1 MPPSP
6 TARPSGGDAR
16 VSIIGFAPARRHKL
30 ASETGSGAGAGQS
43 GRRCERDTDRYQ
55 RVHMTVV
62 VNSRDD
68 FTLEN
73 YRRVAMGGE
82 SVVIGPAARTTMAEG
97 RANFLRLLESDRTQ
111 FIYGVTSSFGPRA
124 RLTIPPD
131 EQRAH
136 ARAFSFRRGNWARG
150 FGGGYLDERVVRG
163 IVFARL
169 ANFVAGNSK
178 ARPVVAERI
187 ATMLDGPLP
196 PVPLDGEVGAGEV
209 LPMAHVMHGLRRGDL
224 EEGEAN
230 PLMNGSP
237 VSAALAA
244 DTALQAGHRLDHAEQ
259 IFALSVEAFGAPLDA
274 YDDVFDDLWGDE
286 DEASALAALRRYL
299 AGASPGGRSA
309 AVPASYRVLGRV
321 LGQAHRAVVGAED
334 AARVSLRSVTD
345 NPVYVP
351 PGEGHP
357 LGRAFST
364 GGFHNAM
371 AYPALNALAAAWADL
386 TLLAQRHVTAL
397 CAAAVSPP
405 PGQAS
410 GPAAGVATGLEP
422 ALGGLVEEARAAAMP
437 TLLPAAVNDPQDDVS
452 SPVFSAYRRQARA
465 AECLDGALAVLA
477 AQASQVLFTAGRLPA
492 APLHDLLGKVRAIF
506 PPVEGEIPGDL
517 GARADDLAA
526 ALARSALTGSAPFEG
541 SR

>member
-1 MPPSP
+1 
-6 TARPSGGDAR
+6 
-16 VSIIGFAPARRHKL
+16 
-30 ASETGSGAGAGQS
+30 
-43 GRRCERDTDRYQ
+43 
-55 RVHMTVV
+55 MTVV
-62 VNSRDD
+62 VNGRDD

-82 SVVIGPAARTTMAEG
+82 PVTIGPAARTTMAEG

-124 RLTIPPD
+124 KLTIPPD

-136 ARAFSFRRGNWARG
+136 ARAFGFRRGNWARG

-178 ARPVVAERI
+178 ARPVVAERL
-187 ATMLDGPLP
+187 AALLDGPLP
-196 PVPLDGEVGAGEV
+196 RVPLDGEVGAGEV
-209 LPMAHVMHGLRRGDL
+209 LPMAHVMHGLPRGDL

-244 DTALQAGHRLDHAEQ
+244 DTALQARHRLDHAEQ

-274 YDDVFDDLWGDE
+274 YDEVLDDLWGDE
-286 DEASALAALRRYL
+286 DEASALAALRSHL
-299 AGASPGGRSA
+299 AGASPGGRRPA
-309 AVPASYRVLGRV
+309 AVPASYQVLGRV
-321 LGQAHRAVVGAED
+321 LGQAHRAVTGAEE

-351 PGEGHP
+351 PGDGHP

-386 TLLAQRHVTAL
+386 ALLAQRHVTAL
-397 CAAAVSPP
+397 GAAAASAPP
-405 PGQAS
+405 APDS
-410 GPAAGVATGLEP
+410 GSAAGPATGLEP
-422 ALGGLVEEARAAAMP
+422 LLSGLVEEARAAAMP

-452 SPVFSAYRRQARA
+452 SPVFSAHRRQARA

-477 AQASQVLFTAGRLPA
+477 AKASQALLHAGRQPALP
-492 APLHDLLGKVRAIF
+492 LRDLLADVRAIF
-506 PPVEGEIPGDL
+506 PPVEGSPHDI
-517 GARADDLAA
+517 GARGGDLAA
-526 ALARSALTGSAPFEG
+526 ALARSAVTGSAPFG
-541 SR
+541 TGR

>member
-1 MPPSP
+1 
-6 TARPSGGDAR
+6 
-16 VSIIGFAPARRHKL
+16 
-30 ASETGSGAGAGQS
+30 
-43 GRRCERDTDRYQ
+43 
-55 RVHMTVV
+55 MTVV

-73 YRRVAMGGE
+73 YRRVAMDGE
-82 SVVIGPAARTTMAEG
+82 AVAIGPEARTTMAEG

-136 ARAFSFRRGNWARG
+136 ARAFGFRRGNWARG

-178 ARPVVAERI
+178 ARPVVAERL
-187 ATMLDGPLP
+187 AALLDGPLP
-196 PVPLDGEVGAGEV
+196 RVPLDGEVGAGEV
-209 LPMAHVMHGLRRGDL
+209 LPMAHVIHGLRRGDL

-230 PLMNGSP
+230 PLINGSP

-244 DTALQAGHRLDHAEQ
+244 DTALQARHRLDHAEQ
-259 IFALSVEAFGAPLDA
+259 IFALSVEAFGAPPDA
-274 YDDVFDDLWGDE
+274 YDAVLDDLWGDE

-299 AGASPGGRSA
+299 EGASPGGRPSA
-309 AVPASYRVLGRV
+309 AVPASYQVLGRV
-321 LGQAHRAVVGAED
+321 LGQAHRTVTDVEE

-351 PGEGHP
+351 PDDGHP

-397 CAAAVSPP
+397 GAAAASASLAPD
-405 PGQAS
+405 PGS
-410 GPAAGVATGLEP
+410 AARAATGLEP
-422 ALGGLVEEARAAAMP
+422 VLSGLVEEARAAAMP

-477 AQASQVLFTAGRLPA
+477 AKASQVLLQAGRQPA
-492 APLHDLLGKVRAIF
+492 PPLQDLLADVRAIF
-506 PPVEGEIPGDL
+506 PPVEGSPRDI
-517 GARADDLAA
+517 GARGGDLAA
-526 ALARSALTGSAPFEG
+526 ALARSAVTGSTPFG
-541 SR
+541 TSR

>member
-1 MPPSP
+1 
-6 TARPSGGDAR
+6 
-16 VSIIGFAPARRHKL
+16 
-30 ASETGSGAGAGQS
+30 
-43 GRRCERDTDRYQ
+43 
-55 RVHMTVV
+55 MTVV

-73 YRRVAMGGE
+73 YRRVAIGGE
-82 SVVIGPAARTTMAEG
+82 SVAIGPEARTTMAEG

-124 RLTIPPD
+124 RLTIPPG

-136 ARAFSFRRGNWARG
+136 ARAFGFRRGNWARG

-163 IVFARL
+163 VVFARL

-187 ATMLDGPLP
+187 AAMLDGPLP

-209 LPMAHVMHGLRRGDL
+209 LPMAHVMHGLRRGGL

-244 DTALQAGHRLDHAEQ
+244 DTALQACHRLDHAEQ

-274 YDDVFDDLWGDE
+274 YDDELDDLWGDE

-299 AGASPGGRSA
+299 AGASPGGRPSA
-309 AVPASYRVLGRV
+309 AVPASYQVLGRV
-321 LGQAHRAVVGAED
+321 LGQAHRAVTGVED

-351 PGEGHP
+351 PDDGHP

-371 AYPALNALAAAWADL
+371 TYPALNALAAAWADL

-397 CAAAVSPP
+397 CAVAASAPP
-405 PGQAS
+405 ARAPRF
-410 GPAAGVATGLEP
+410 AAGAATGLEP
-422 ALGGLVEEARAAAMP
+422 VLAALVEDARAAAMP

-452 SPVFSAYRRQARA
+452 SPVFSAYRRQAWA
-465 AECLDGALAVLA
+465 AECFDGAQAVLA
-477 AQASQVLFTAGRLPA
+477 AGASQALLHAGRQPA
-492 APLHDLLGKVRAIF
+492 PPLQDLLAAIRAIF
-506 PPVEGEIPGDL
+506 PPLEASPPDP
-517 GARADDLAA
+517 GARGGELAA
-526 ALARSALTGSAPFEG
+526 ALARWAVTGSGPFG
-541 SR
+541 TSR

>member
-1 MPPSP
+1 
-6 TARPSGGDAR
+6 
-16 VSIIGFAPARRHKL
+16 
-30 ASETGSGAGAGQS
+30 
-43 GRRCERDTDRYQ
+43 
-55 RVHMTVV
+55 MTVV
-62 VNSRDD
+62 VDGRDD

-82 SVVIGPAARTTMAEG
+82 SVSIGQQARRAMAEG

-124 RLTIPPD
+124 KLTIPPD

-136 ARAFSFRRGNWARG
+136 GRAFGFRRGNWARG

-163 IVFARL
+163 IIFARL

-178 ARPVVAERI
+178 ARPVVAERM
-187 ATMLDGPLP
+187 AALLDGPLP
-196 PVPLDGEVGAGEV
+196 RVPLDGEIGAGEV
-209 LPMAHVMHGLRRGDL
+209 LPMAHVMSGFRRDDL

-244 DTALQAGHRLDHAEQ
+244 DTALQARHRLDHAEQ

-274 YDDVFDDLWGDE
+274 YDVVLDDLWGDE
-286 DEASALAALRRYL
+286 DEAAALAALRRYL
-299 AGASPGGRSA
+299 AGASLGGRASA

-321 LGQAHRAVVGAED
+321 LGQAHRAVTGAED
-334 AARVSLRSVTD
+334 AAQVSLRSVTD

-371 AYPALNALAAAWADL
+371 AYPALNALAASWADL
-386 TLLAQRHVTAL
+386 TLLAQRHVTAI
-397 CAAAVSPP
+397 CTAV
-405 PGQAS
+405 AS
-410 GPAAGVATGLEP
+410 ARPTTGLEP
-422 ALGGLVEEARAAAMP
+422 ALSGLVEEARAAAMP
-437 TLLPAAVNDPQDDVS
+437 TLLPAAVNDSQDDVS
-452 SPVFSAYRRQARA
+452 SPTFSAYRRQARA

-477 AQASQVLFTAGRLPA
+477 AEASGALSAAGRQPA
-492 APLHDLLGKVRAIF
+492 PPLRDLLAAVRAIF
-506 PPVEGEIPGDL
+506 PPADGSPPGP
-517 GARADDLAA
+517 GARGDDLAA
-526 ALARSALTGSAPFEG
+526 ALARSAVTGSAAFG
-541 SR
+541 TSR

>member
-1 MPPSP
+1 
-6 TARPSGGDAR
+6 
-16 VSIIGFAPARRHKL
+16 
-30 ASETGSGAGAGQS
+30 
-43 GRRCERDTDRYQ
+43 
-55 RVHMTVV
+55 MTVV
-62 VNSRDD
+62 INSRDD

-82 SVVIGPAARTTMAEG
+82 SVSIGPQARRTMAEG

-111 FIYGVTSSFGPRA
+111 YIYGVTSSFGPRA
-124 RLTIPPD
+124 KLTIPPD
-131 EQRAH
+131 QQRAH
-136 ARAFSFRRGNWARG
+136 ARAFGFRRGNWARG
-150 FGGGYLDERVVRG
+150 FGGGYLGERVVRG

-178 ARPVVAERI
+178 ARPVVAERV
-187 ATMLDGPLP
+187 AALLDGPLP
-196 PVPLDGEVGAGEV
+196 AVPLDGEVGAGEV

-274 YDDVFDDLWGDE
+274 YDDVLDDLWGDE
-286 DEASALAALRRYL
+286 DEASALAALRGYL
-299 AGASPGGRSA
+299 EGASPDGRAPA

-321 LGQAHRAVVGAED
+321 LGQAHRAVTGAEE
-334 AARVSLRSVTD
+334 AATVSLRSVTD

-351 PGEGHP
+351 PDEGHP

-371 AYPALNALAAAWADL
+371 VYPALNALAAAWADL

-397 CAAAVSPP
+397 CATAVPP
-405 PGQAS
+405 SPGQAS
-410 GPAAGVATGLEP
+410 GPAGLGP
-422 ALGGLVEEARAAAMP
+422 VLGGLVEEARAAAMP
-437 TLLPAAVNDPQDDVS
+437 TLLPAAVNDAQDDVS
-452 SPVFSAYRRQARA
+452 SPTFSAYRRQARA

-477 AQASQVLFTAGRLPA
+477 AEAGQALLRAGRQPA
-492 APLHDLLGKVRAIF
+492 RPLQNLLAAVRAAF
-506 PPVEGEIPGDL
+506 PPAGGSPRDPG
-517 GARADDLAA
+517 ADVGDLAA
-526 ALARSALTGSAPFEG
+526 ALARSAVTGSAPFG
-541 SR
+541 TSR

>member
-1 MPPSP
+1 
-6 TARPSGGDAR
+6 
-16 VSIIGFAPARRHKL
+16 
-30 ASETGSGAGAGQS
+30 
-43 GRRCERDTDRYQ
+43 
-55 RVHMTVV
+55 MTVV

-73 YRRVAMGGE
+73 YRRVAMDGE
-82 SVVIGPAARTTMAEG
+82 SVAIGPQARTTMAEG

-136 ARAFSFRRGNWARG
+136 ARAFGFRRGNWARG

-178 ARPVVAERI
+178 ARPVVAERL
-187 ATMLDGPLP
+187 AALLDGPLP
-196 PVPLDGEVGAGEV
+196 RVPFDGEVGAGEV
-209 LPMAHVMHGLRRGDL
+209 LPMAHVLQDFWRDDL

-244 DTALQAGHRLDHAEQ
+244 DTSLQAGHRLDHAEQ
-259 IFALSVEAFGAPLDA
+259 IFALSVEAFGAPLDS
-274 YDDVFDDLWGDE
+274 YDDVLDDLWGDE

-299 AGASPGGRSA
+299 EGASPDARTPA
-309 AVPASYRVLGRV
+309 AVPASYRVLCRV
-321 LGQAHRAVVGAED
+321 LGQAHRAVTGVED

-345 NPVYVP
+345 NPVYVAP
-351 PGEGHP
+351 DEGHP

-397 CAAAVSPP
+397 CTTAAY
-405 PGQAS
+405 AS
-410 GPAAGVATGLEP
+410 ATGPEP
-422 ALGGLVEEARAAAMP
+422 VLGGLVEEARAAAMP
-437 TLLPAAVNDPQDDVS
+437 TLLPAAVNDSQDDVS
-452 SPVFSAYRRQARA
+452 SPAFSAYRRQARA

-477 AQASQVLFTAGRLPA
+477 AQASGALSAAGRQPA
-492 APLHDLLGKVRAIF
+492 PPLRDLLAAVRAIF
-506 PPVEGEIPGDL
+506 PPADGSPPGP
-517 GARADDLAA
+517 GARGDDLAA
-526 ALARSALTGSAPFEG
+526 ALARSAVTGSAAFG
-541 SR
+541 TSR

>member
-1 MPPSP
+1 M
-6 TARPSGGDAR
+6 A
-16 VSIIGFAPARRHKL
+16 
-30 ASETGSGAGAGQS
+30 
-43 GRRCERDTDRYQ
+43 
-55 RVHMTVV
+55 VV

-82 SVVIGPAARTTMAEG
+82 SVEIGPEARTAMVEG
-97 RANFLRLLESDRTQ
+97 RADFLRLLESDRTQ

-124 RLTIPPD
+124 KLTIPPD
-131 EQRAH
+131 QQRAH
-136 ARAFSFRRGNWARG
+136 ARAFGFRRGNWARG

-178 ARPVVAERI
+178 ARPVVAERV
-187 ATMLDGPLP
+187 AALLDGPLP
-196 PVPLDGEVGAGEV
+196 RVPLDGEVGAGEV

-244 DTALQAGHRLDHAEQ
+244 DTALQACHRLDHAEQ

-274 YDDVFDDLWGDE
+274 YDDVLDDFWGDE

-299 AGASPGGRSA
+299 AGASPGSRRSA
-309 AVPASYRVLGRV
+309 AVPASYQVLGRV
-321 LGQAHRAVVGAED
+321 LGQAHRAVTGAEE

-351 PGEGHP
+351 PDEGHP

-397 CAAAVSPP
+397 GATAASAPLAPDHGS
-405 PGQAS
+405 
-410 GPAAGVATGLEP
+410 AAGAATGLEP
-422 ALGGLVEEARAAAMP
+422 VLSGLVEEARAAAMP
-437 TLLPAAVNDPQDDVS
+437 TLLPAAVNDSQDDVS
-452 SPVFSAYRRQARA
+452 SPAFSAYRRQARA

-477 AQASQVLFTAGRLPA
+477 AEASQALLHAGRQPALP
-492 APLHDLLGKVRAIF
+492 LRDLLAAVRAIF
-506 PPVEGEIPGDL
+506 PPVEGSPRDI
-517 GARADDLAA
+517 GARGGDLAA
-526 ALARSALTGSAPFEG
+526 ALTRSAVTGSAPFG
-541 SR
+541 ASR

>member
-1 MPPSP
+1 
-6 TARPSGGDAR
+6 
-16 VSIIGFAPARRHKL
+16 
-30 ASETGSGAGAGQS
+30 
-43 GRRCERDTDRYQ
+43 
-55 RVHMTVV
+55 MTVV

-73 YRRVAMGGE
+73 YRRVATGGE
-82 SVVIGPAARTTMAEG
+82 SVAIGPQARTTMAEG
-97 RANFLRLLESDRTQ
+97 RANFLHLLESDRTQ

-124 RLTIPPD
+124 KLTIPPD

-136 ARAFSFRRGNWARG
+136 ARAFGFRRGNWARG

-178 ARPVVAERI
+178 ARPVVAERL
-187 ATMLDGPLP
+187 AALLDGPLP

-244 DTALQAGHRLDHAEQ
+244 DTALQAGHRVDHAEQ

-274 YDDVFDDLWGDE
+274 YDAVLDDLWGDE
-286 DEASALAALRRYL
+286 DETSALVALRRYL
-299 AGASPGGRSA
+299 AGASPGGRQS
-309 AVPASYRVLGRV
+309 AVPASYQVLGRV
-321 LGQAHRAVVGAED
+321 LGQAHRAVTGVEE

-351 PGEGHP
+351 PDDGHP

-397 CAAAVSPP
+397 GAAAASAPP
-405 PGQAS
+405 VPDS
-410 GPAAGVATGLEP
+410 GSAAGAATGLEP
-422 ALGGLVEEARAAAMP
+422 VLSGLVEEARAAAMP

-477 AQASQVLFTAGRLPA
+477 AKASQALLQAGRQPALP
-492 APLHDLLGKVRAIF
+492 LQDLLADVRAIF
-506 PPVEGEIPGDL
+506 PPVEGSPHDI
-517 GARADDLAA
+517 GARGGDLAA
-526 ALARSALTGSAPFEG
+526 ALARSAVTGSAPFG
-541 SR
+541 ASQ

>member
-1 MPPSP
+1 
-6 TARPSGGDAR
+6 
-16 VSIIGFAPARRHKL
+16 
-30 ASETGSGAGAGQS
+30 
-43 GRRCERDTDRYQ
+43 
-55 RVHMTVV
+55 MTVA

-82 SVVIGPAARTTMAEG
+82 SVTIGPEARRTMAEG

-124 RLTIPPD
+124 KLTIPPD

-136 ARAFSFRRGNWARG
+136 GQAFGFRRGNWARG

-163 IVFARL
+163 ILFARL

-178 ARPVVAERI
+178 ARPVVAERL
-187 ATMLDGPLP
+187 AALLDGPLP
-196 PVPLDGEVGAGEV
+196 RVPLDGEVGAGEV
-209 LPMAHVMHGLRRGDL
+209 LPMAHVMSGFRRDDL

-244 DTALQAGHRLDHAEQ
+244 DTALQACHRLDHAEQ

-274 YDDVFDDLWGDE
+274 YDDVLDDLWGDE
-286 DEASALAALRRYL
+286 DEASALTALRRYL
-299 AGASPGGRSA
+299 EGASRDGRPSA
-309 AVPASYRVLGRV
+309 AVPASYQVLGRV
-321 LGQAHRAVVGAED
+321 LGQAHRAVTGAED

-371 AYPALNALAAAWADL
+371 AYPALNALAASWADL

-397 CAAAVSPP
+397 CTAAAAAPP
-405 PGQAS
+405 ARAS
-410 GPAAGVATGLEP
+410 RSAAGAATGLEP
-422 ALGGLVEEARAAAMP
+422 ALSGLVEEARAAAMP

-452 SPVFSAYRRQARA
+452 SPTFSAYRRQARA

-477 AQASQVLFTAGRLPA
+477 AEASQALFAAGRQPA
-492 APLHDLLGKVRAIF
+492 PPLHDLLAAVRAIF
-506 PPVEGEIPGDL
+506 PPVEGSPRDP
-517 GARADDLAA
+517 GARGGDLAA
-526 ALARSALTGSAPFEG
+526 ALARSAVTGSAAFG
-541 SR
+541 VSR

>member
-1 MPPSP
+1 
-6 TARPSGGDAR
+6 
-16 VSIIGFAPARRHKL
+16 
-30 ASETGSGAGAGQS
+30 
-43 GRRCERDTDRYQ
+43 
-55 RVHMTVV
+55 MTVV

-68 FTLEN
+68 LTLEN
-73 YRRVAMGGE
+73 YRRVASGGE
-82 SVVIGPAARTTMAEG
+82 SVAIGPQARTTMTEG
-97 RANFLRLLESDRTQ
+97 RENFLRLLESDRTQ

-124 RLTIPPD
+124 KLTIPPD
-131 EQRAH
+131 QQRAH
-136 ARAFSFRRGNWARG
+136 ARAFGFRRGNWARG

-187 ATMLDGPLP
+187 AAMLDGPLP

-209 LPMAHVMHGLRRGDL
+209 LPMAHVMHGLRRGGL

-286 DEASALAALRRYL
+286 DEASALAALRRHL
-299 AGASPGGRSA
+299 AGASPGGRRRG
-309 AVPASYRVLGRV
+309 AVPASYQVLGRV
-321 LGQAHRAVVGAED
+321 LGQAHRAVTGVEE

-351 PGEGHP
+351 PDDGHP

-397 CAAAVSPP
+397 GAAAASAALA
-405 PGQAS
+405 PGPGS
-410 GPAAGVATGLEP
+410 AAGAATGLEP
-422 ALGGLVEEARAAAMP
+422 VLSGLVEEARAAAMP
-437 TLLPAAVNDPQDDVS
+437 TLLPAAVNDAQDDVS
-452 SPVFSAYRRQARA
+452 SPAFSAYRRQARA

-477 AQASQVLFTAGRLPA
+477 AEASQALLHAGRQPALP
-492 APLHDLLGKVRAIF
+492 LRDLLAAVRAVF
-506 PPVEGEIPGDL
+506 PPVEGSPHDI
-517 GARADDLAA
+517 GARGGELAA
-526 ALARSALTGSAPFEG
+526 ALARSAVTGSAPFG
-541 SR
+541 ASR